1 MGIASTFEVL
11 TSVPML
17 LKLKKGFA
25 YRPGD
30 EKDSIVLRFE
40 DVARRFSDRT
50 AIIFEDQEIT
60 WGDLEKRTNRI
71 ANTLKSEGIAP
82 GDVVSVM
89 LENRIEFVV
98 AVLAVMKIGGIAALI
113 NTNLREDPLTH
124 CITLIN
130 SKLCI
135 FGSEVSD
142 AIEAVRSNLGLH
154 DGESFLLMRD
164 KEDDTVPDWSRDLD
178 LLSHNQEEGNPAES
192 KDITIGSTA
201 MYIFTSGTT
210 GLPKAAI
217 QSHKRVLQA
226 STLCHTAGLRC
237 TEQDRIYMSLPL
249 YHGTGLIIG
258 LGSALS
264 SGASVFLRRRF
275 SASNFVSELRDYNI
289 TCMIYVGELCR
300 YLVNAPK
307 SGDDS
312 DNPLHTVMGNGLR
325 PDIWDAFK
333 NRFGIK
339 RITEFYAA
347 SEGNVSFANV
357 LNKDRTI
364 GMTSAKI
371 ALLKYDVQADELV
384 RDNNGYCSE
393 VEEGEAGLCVGH
405 INPNAQFEGY
415 TNPEATETKIL
426 RNVFEDGDAWFNT
439 GDLLRTVKVGF
450 SLGYP
455 HYQFVDRVGDTFR
468 WRSENVSTN
477 EVAEVLNG
485 FDQIQISNVYGVSV
499 PAAEGRAGMATITLN
514 NSEEALDLERLSSYV
529 SSQLAHFSR
538 PVFIRVQKELEVTG
552 TLKLVKTDLRE
563 EGYDFTKISDPIYV
577 MKPRT
582 EVYTPLDQAF
592 LEEIQSGTAG
602 Y

>member
-1 MGIASTFEVL
+1 MGIANTVEVF
-11 TSVPML
+11 TSLPKL

-25 YRPGD
+25 YRPPE
-30 EKDSIVLRFE
+30 EKDSILLRFE
-40 DVARRFSDRT
+40 DVANRFGSQT
-50 AIIFEDQEIT
+50 AIICEGKTVT
-60 WGDLEKRTNRI
+60 WGELEKRTNRV
-71 ANTLKSEGIAP
+71 ANTLKSEGIEP
-82 GDVVSVM
+82 GDVISVM

-98 AVLAVMKIGGIAALI
+98 AVLAVMKIGAVAALI

-135 FGSEVSD
+135 FGTEVTSALD
-142 AIEAVRSNLGLH
+142 DVRSNLGL
-154 DGESFLLMRD
+154 DAASGFLVLRD
-164 KEDDTVPDWSRDLD
+164 SEDDQIPDWARDLD
-178 LLSHNQEEGNPAES
+178 VLSHNQDDKNPPES
-192 KDITIGSTA
+192 KEITIGSTA
-201 MYIFTSGTT
+201 MYIYTSGTT
-210 GLPKAAI
+210 GLPKAAV

-237 TEQDRIYMSLPL
+237 TEKDRIYMSLPL
-249 YHGTGLIIG
+249 YHGTGFVIG

-275 SASNFVSELRDYNI
+275 SASSFVSDLREHNI

-300 YLVNAPK
+300 YLVNSPQQ
-307 SGDDS
+307 GDDA

-333 NRFGIK
+333 NRFGIH

-347 SEGNVSFANV
+347 SEGNVSFANL

-364 GMTSAKI
+364 GMTASKV
-371 ALLKYDVQADELV
+371 ALLKYDVPSDELV
-384 RDNNGYCSE
+384 RDDQGFCSE
-393 VEEGEAGLCVGH
+393 AADGEPGLCVGH
-405 INPNAQFEGY
+405 INPNAPFDGY
-415 TNPEATETKIL
+415 TNPEATEKKIL
-426 RNVFEDGDAWFNT
+426 RDVFEKGDAWFNT
-439 GDLLRTVKVGF
+439 GDLLKTVKVGF
-450 SLGYP
+450 TLGYP

-485 FDQIQISNVYGVSV
+485 FDQIELSNVYGVEV
-499 PAAEGRAGMATITLN
+499 PNAEGRAGMATVTLAD
-514 NSEEALDLERLSSYV
+514 SQEALDLDRLSEYV
-529 SSQLAHFSR
+529 STQLAHFSR
-538 PVFIRVQKELEVTG
+538 PVFIRVQRELAVTG
-552 TLKLVKTDLRE
+552 TMKLVKTELRE
-563 EGYDFTKISDPIYV
+563 EAYDLEKISDPVYV

-582 EVYTPLDQAF
+582 EHYVPLDLEF
-592 LEEIQSGTAG
+592 LSQIKEGNAG